1 MLSRSLK
8 VVLQGRCSLVG
19 CAAGGG
25 GLLLVVARCEVVLV
39 RVRQSASRVRSVM
52 SCSVSMITVEHFTTT

>member
-8 VVLQGRCSLVG
+8 VVLQGRCSLAG
-19 CAAGGG
+19 AAGGG
-25 GLLLVVARCEVVLV
+25 RLLLVVARCEVVLV